1 MLIRIKKAHAIM
13 PLDITPKDV
22 YLNRRTF
29 MMGAAAAPFLSP
41 AMAMA
46 EEEKNVM
53 PYDGHDLKGE
63 LTPYQAVTTYN
74 NFYEFGTNKDDPS
87 NNSGSLITNPWTVK
101 VDGHVNKPGDYNLED
116 LIKSHQMEERIYRMR
131 CVEAWSM
138 VIPWIGIPLKDM
150 IARFE
155 PTSKAKYVR
164 FETLVD
170 KDQMPGQ
177 KRRSIKW
184 PYEEGLRMDE
194 AMNPLTLMAVG
205 LYGDVL
211 PNQNGAPIRLVVP
224 WKYGFKGIKSIVR
237 ISFVEKKPKTS
248 WNRLA
253 SNEYGF
259 YANVNPDVDHPRW
272 SQAKERRIGDFL
284 RRKTLMF
291 NGYEEEVA
299 HLYTGMNLRRYY

>member
-13 PLDITPKDV
+13 PSDITPKDV
-22 YLNRRTF
+22 YLNRRKF
-29 MMGAAAAPFLSP
+29 MMGAAVAPFLSP
-41 AMAMA
+41 AMALA
-46 EEEKNVM
+46 EEEKNI

-63 LTPYQAVTTYN
+63 LTPYKAVTTYN
-74 NFYEFGTNKDDPS
+74 NFYEFGTNKDDPV
-87 NNSGSLITNPWTVK
+87 NNSGSLITDPWTVK
-101 VDGHVNKPGDYNLED
+101 VDGHVNKPGNYNLED

-170 KDQMPGQ
+170 KKQMPGQ
-177 KRRSIKW
+177 NRQSIKW

-224 WKYGFKGIKSIVR
+224 WKYGFKSIKSIVR
-237 ISFVEKKPKTS
+237 ISFVEKIPKTS
-248 WNRLA
+248 WKRLA
-253 SNEYGF
+253 PGEYGF
-259 YANVNPDVDHPRW
+259 YANVNPKVDHPRW

-299 HLYTGMNLRRYY
+299 HLYTGMNLRRNF